1 MRRYRHFTLAVGAAN
16 ETRTRDP
23 DLGKVVLYQLSY
35 CRKKLF
41 QPTVQTV
48 KIIGN
53 PLIADAKVLLFLE
66 LARDFSSF
74 FAFKCI
80 FSVFRALIHSVA
92 VVFVVKFS
100 QKLYLSVQTFHGNGG
115 VVNAVEGGRLD
126 SRVVNH
132 ILENDFITDL

>member
-48 KIIGN
+48 KITGN

-74 FAFKCI
+74 FTFECI
-80 FSVFRALIHSVA
+80 FSAFRALIHSVT
-92 VVFVVKFS
+92 VVFVVKFT
-100 QKLYLSVQTFHGNGG
+100 QNLHLTVQPFHGDGG
-115 VVNAVEGGRLD
+115 VMNTVEGGRLD
-126 SRVVNH
+126 RRVVNH
-132 ILENDFITDL
+132 ILEDDFITNL